1 MTFWEF
7 LFPVDI
13 ALAAFMGTTALLLG
27 GKKRERTQM
36 ITTVLSNY
44 LISIYLTG
52 LVAEMTGFKSI
63 TGIAFVIAFGG
74 FKVVERTVDEIFEK
88 MTTNNSKD
96 NGSADN

>member
-1 MTFWEF
+1 MTFWEY

-27 GKKRERTQM
+27 GKKRDRTQM

-52 LVAEMTGFKSI
+52 LIAEITGFKSL
-63 TGIAFVIAFGG
+63 TGIAFAIAFGG
-74 FKVVERTVDEIFEK
+74 FKLVERTIDQIFEK
-88 MTTNNSKD
+88 MTTNNTKE
-96 NGSADN
+96 NGSADQ